1 MISKLQAWGEIPK
14 SGAACFTPGA
24 HLMPLFF
31 PERAEG
37 QDNHGAEA
45 KLICTGC
52 PIRTTCLIEALRRNE
67 EHGIW
72 GGAGEQTRRTLRRA
86 QAVGPDEFAAVF
98 AAHFRRLDG
107 VPDPGDSELLAGFGE
122 GAAHGNPA
130 TYAKGCR
137 CDPCCLAVA
146 GRTAQAKYARPAGG
160 ELTDDDTAL
169 RNEILG
175 ISPQPEESP

>member
-1 MISKLQAWGEIPK
+1 MDRLRAWGDIPK
-14 SGAACFTPGA
+14 TGAACATPGSSF
-24 HLMPLFF
+24 LDLFF
-31 PERAEG
+31 PERVEG

-52 PIRTTCLIEALRRNE
+52 AIRSMCLVEALRRNE

-86 QAVGPDEFAAVF
+86 QAAGPDEFAAVF

-107 VPDPGDSELLAGFGE
+107 VAEPGDFELLAGFGD

-137 CDPCCLAVA
+137 CDACCLAVA
-146 GRTAQAKYARPAGG
+146 GRTAADKFKKRPPRR
-160 ELTDDDTAL
+160 T
-169 RNEILG
+169 
-175 ISPQPEESP
+175 P